1 MNANGGTRRERR
13 GLPKLD
19 DAAPSSRHAVAIF
32 KLCSNSGSCHFEPSP
47 KIASDGAPARSPPGA
62 LPLLFAVVRKSADI
76 PEMEV
81 LAISLPHR
89 GYR

>member
-1 MNANGGTRRERR
+1 MQMAGRRRERR

-19 DAAPSSRHAVAIF
+19 DASSRHPVAIF

-47 KIASDGAPARSPPGA
+47 KIASDGAPRENPLPGLFRCFSPQFGR
-62 LPLLFAVVRKSADI
+62 VRTS

-81 LAISLPHR
+81 LAIALPHR